1 MMPNIRSQ
9 NNHRILP
16 LARLNVENCKVHY
29 THENFL
35 STFGSNP
42 VY

>member
-1 MMPNIRSQ
+1 MMQNIRSQ
-9 NNHRILP
+9 NKHRILP

-29 THENFL
+29 THEYPL

-42 VY
+42 M